1 MNMNRIRV
9 KNVYKISL
17 EHTNSKILSFLKTVR
32 FIFVAYV
39 IYGTKENNIFNA
51 FIWGVKYGKRIYD
64 TKKKVYGHKKI

>member
-17 EHTNSKILSFLKTVR
+17 EHTNSKILSFLKGVR

-51 FIWGVKYGKRIYD
+51 FI
-64 TKKKVYGHKKI
+64 